1 MNKITLFGVVQG
13 VGMRPFI
20 YTLAQKLELVG
31 FVRNTQVAL
40 EIILPAHKTES
51 FLNALKKGLPP
62 LALVEKI
69 IISPYDKTLK
79 FNDFRILES
88 KNHPLNLLSQIPKDL
103 GVCEDCLREIRD
115 KNSPYFHYAFNS
127 CAKCGARYSLLSA
140 LPYDR
145 ENSALKPFKLCGFC
159 AFVYKDANNKRFHIQ
174 GISCK
179 KCGITLNYKRFKND
193 DALLEC
199 AKDIQKGK
207 IIALKG
213 NDDALLECAKDIQK
227 GKIIALKGLGGF
239 ALLCDGRNFQT
250 IERLRLL
257 KNRPLKPFALMF
269 KDLNTAK
276 QHAFLNALECESLNS
291 TSAPILLARKKP
303 NTPLAPNIAKNSPFY
318 GVILPYTPLHALLL
332 DLLDFPIV
340 FTSANFSSLPL
351 ASDEAEIDALSF
363 IFDFKLTHNR
373 AIIHRIDD
381 SIAQCIDN
389 AIRPMRLARGFAPLY
404 LTLPKRSNHSPKKIL
419 ALGAEQKGHFSL
431 LDSETSI
438 LLLSPFCGDLS
449 VLENEK
455 HFKETL
461 NFFLKTYDFKPTIL
475 ACDKHKNYTT
485 TKMAFDF
492 NTPLLQVQ
500 HHHAHFLANVLD
512 ALLQDPHL
520 NHPFIGIIWDGSG
533 AYENKIYGAEC
544 FVGDFERIEEIA
556 RFEEFLL
563 LGGEKAI
570 KEPKRLVLEIALKHQ
585 LNKLLKRVQKHFKED
600 ELEIFQQMHDREIQ
614 SVATNSIGRL
624 FDIVAFSL
632 DLVGTISF
640 EAESGQVLENLA
652 LQSDEIAFYPFKIK
666 NSVVCL
672 KEFYQ
677 AFEKDLGVLEPER
690 IAKKFF
696 NSLVEIITAL
706 IAPFKKHVVVCSG
719 GVFCN
724 QLLCEQLAKR
734 LRGLKRQYF
743 FHKHFPPNDSSIPVG
758 QALMAY
764 FNPTI
769 IKKG

>member
-1 MNKITLFGVVQG
+1 MRNDATLLNKITLFGVVQG

-20 YTLAQKLELVG
+20 YTLAQKLELAG
-31 FVRNTQVAL
+31 FVRNTQAAL

-62 LALVEKI
+62 LALVEKT
-69 IISPYDKTLK
+69 IISPYDKALK
-79 FNDFRILES
+79 FNGFRILES

-103 GVCEDCLREIRD
+103 GVCKDCLREIRD

-127 CAKCGARYSLLSA
+127 CAKCGARYSLLNA

-145 ENSALKPFKLCGFC
+145 ENSALKPFKLCELC
-159 AFVYKDANNKRFHIQ
+159 ASIYQDPTNKRFHIQ

-179 KCGITLNYKRFKND
+179 KCGIALNYKRFKND

-213 NDDALLECAKDIQK
+213 
-227 GKIIALKGLGGF
+227 LGGF
-239 ALLCDGRNFQT
+239 ALVCDARNFQT

-269 KDLNTAK
+269 KNLNTAK
-276 QHAFLNALECESLNS
+276 QHAFLNELECESLNS
-291 TSAPILLARKKP
+291 ASAPILLVRKKP
-303 NTPLAPNIAKNSPFY
+303 DTQLAPNIAKNSPFY

-332 DLLDFPIV
+332 DLLDFPII

-351 ASDEAEIDALSF
+351 ASDEDEIDSLSF

-381 SIAQCIDN
+381 SIAQRVDN
-389 AIRPMRLARGFAPLY
+389 IIRPMRLGRGFSPLY
-404 LTLPKRSNHSPKKIL
+404 LTLPKRSNGSPKKIL

-461 NFFLKTYDFKPTIL
+461 NFFLKTYDFKPTLL
-475 ACDKHKNYTT
+475 ACDKHQNYTT
-485 TKMAFDF
+485 TKMACGF

-500 HHHAHFLANVLD
+500 HHHAHFLASVLD

-556 RFEEFLL
+556 RFEEFWL
-563 LGGEKAI
+563 LGGQKAI
-570 KEPKRLVLEIALKHQ
+570 KEPKRLVLEISLKHQ

-652 LQSDEIAFYPFKIK
+652 LQSDEIAFYPFTIK
-666 NSVVCL
+666 NSVVGL

-706 IAPFKKHVVVCSG
+706 IAPFKEHVVVCSG

-743 FHKHFPPNDSSIPVG
+743 FHKHFPPNDSSIPIG

>member
-1 MNKITLFGVVQG
+1 MVQG
-13 VGMRPFI
+13 VGMRPFV

-31 FVRNTQVAL
+31 FTRNTQAAL
-40 EIILPAHKTES
+40 EIVLPAHKTES

-69 IISPYDKTLK
+69 TISLYDKALH

-145 ENSALKPFKLCGFC
+145 ENSALKPFKLCKFC
-159 AFVYKDANNKRFHIQ
+159 ASVYKDANNKRFHIQ

-179 KCGITLNYKRFKND
+179 KCGIALNYKRFKND

-199 AKDIQKGK
+199 T
-207 IIALKG
+207 
-213 NDDALLECAKDIQK
+213 KDIQK

-239 ALLCDGRNFQT
+239 AFLCDARNFQT

-269 KDLNTAK
+269 KDLNAAK

-291 TSAPILLARKKP
+291 VSAPILLARKKP
-303 NTPLAPNIAKNSPFY
+303 NVKLAPNIAKNSPFY

-332 DLLDFPIV
+332 DLLDSPIV

-351 ASDEAEIDALSF
+351 ASDEKEIDSLHF

-381 SIAQCIDN
+381 SIAQRVDN
-389 AIRPMRLARGFAPLY
+389 VIRPMRLARGFAPLY
-404 LTLPKRSNHSPKKIL
+404 LTLPKRSFNAPKKIL

-431 LDSETSI
+431 LDSETSV

-461 NFFLKTYDFKPTIL
+461 NFFLKTYDFKPTLL
-475 ACDKHKNYTT
+475 ACDKHQNYTT
-485 TKMAFDF
+485 TQMAFDF

-500 HHHAHFLANVLD
+500 HHHAHFLASVLD

-520 NHPFIGIIWDGSG
+520 NHPFIGIVWDGSG
-533 AYENKIYGAEC
+533 AYENKVYGAEC
-544 FVGDFERIEEIA
+544 FVGDFERIEEVA
-556 RFEEFLL
+556 RFEEFWL
-563 LGGEKAI
+563 LGGQKAI
-570 KEPKRLVLEIALKHQ
+570 KEPRRLVLEIALKHQ

-600 ELEIFQQMHDREIQ
+600 ELGIFKQMHDKKIQ

-652 LQSDEIAFYPFKIK
+652 LQSDEIAFYPFEIK
-666 NSVVCL
+666 NSVVGL

-677 AFEKDLGVLEPER
+677 AFEKDLGVLEPKR

-706 IAPFKKHVVVCSG
+706 IAPFKGHVVVCSG

-734 LRGLKRQYF
+734 LKKLQREYF

>member
-1 MNKITLFGVVQG
+1 MCNDATLLNKITLFGVVQG
-13 VGMRPFI
+13 VGMRPFV

-31 FVRNTQVAL
+31 FVRNAQVAL
-40 EIILPAHKTES
+40 EIVLPAHKTES
-51 FLNALKKGLPP
+51 FLNALKNGLPP

-69 IISPYDKTLK
+69 IISPYDKALH

-103 GVCEDCLREIRD
+103 GVCKDCLREIRD

-127 CAKCGARYSLLSA
+127 CAKCGARYSLLNA

-145 ENSALKPFKLCGFC
+145 ENSALKPFKLCKFC
-159 AFVYKDANNKRFHIQ
+159 TSIYQDPTNKRFHIQ

-179 KCGITLNYKRFKND
+179 KCGIALNYKRFK
-193 DALLEC
+193 
-199 AKDIQKGK
+199 
-207 IIALKG
+207 

-239 ALLCDGRNFQT
+239 ALLCDARNFQT

-269 KDLNTAK
+269 KDLNSAK

-303 NTPLAPNIAKNSPFY
+303 DTPLAPNIAKNSPFY

-351 ASDEAEIDALSF
+351 ASNEKEIDSLHF

-404 LTLPKRSNHSPKKIL
+404 LTLPKRSNGSPKKIL
-419 ALGAEQKGHFSL
+419 ALGAEQKGYFSL
-431 LDSETSI
+431 LDSETST

-461 NFFLKTYDFKPTIL
+461 NFFLKTYDFKPTLL

-485 TKMAFDF
+485 TQMAFEL

-500 HHHAHFLANVLD
+500 HHHAHFLASILD

-520 NHPFIGIIWDGSG
+520 NHPFIGIVWDGSG
-533 AYENKIYGAEC
+533 AYGNKIYGAEC
-544 FVGDFERIEEIA
+544 FVGDLERIEEMA

-563 LGGEKAI
+563 LGGQKAI

-585 LNKLLKRVQKHFKED
+585 LNKLLEHIQKHFKED
-600 ELEIFQQMHDREIQ
+600 ELEIFQQMHDKKIQ
-614 SVATNSIGRL
+614 SIATNSIGRL

-652 LQSDEIAFYPFKIK
+652 LQSDEIAFYPFEIK
-666 NSVVCL
+666 NSVVGL
-672 KEFYQ
+672 KAFYQ
-677 AFEKDLGVLEPER
+677 AFEKDLGVLEPKR

-706 IAPFKKHVVVCSG
+706 IAPFKEHVVVCSG

-734 LRGLKRQYF
+734 FKKLQREYF

>member
-1 MNKITLFGVVQG
+1 
-13 VGMRPFI
+13 MRPFI

-31 FVRNTQVAL
+31 FVRNTQAAL

-79 FNDFRILES
+79 SNDFRILES
-88 KNHPLNLLSQIPKDL
+88 KNHSLNLISQIPKDL

-127 CAKCGARYSLLSA
+127 CAKCGARYSLLNA

-179 KCGITLNYKRFKND
+179 KCGITLNYKHFK
-193 DALLEC
+193 
-199 AKDIQKGK
+199 
-207 IIALKG
+207 

-239 ALLCDGRNFQT
+239 ALLCDARNFQT

-303 NTPLAPNIAKNSPFY
+303 NIPLAPNIAKNSPFY

-389 AIRPMRLARGFAPLY
+389 AMRPMRLARGFAPLY
-404 LTLPKRSNHSPKKIL
+404 LTLPKQSNHSQEKIL

-461 NFFLKTYDFKPTIL
+461 NFFLKTYDFKPTLL
-475 ACDKHKNYTT
+475 ACDKHQNYTT

-500 HHHAHFLANVLD
+500 HHHAHFLASVLD

-520 NHPFIGIIWDGSG
+520 NDPFIGIIWDGSG

-570 KEPKRLVLEIALKHQ
+570 KEPKRLVLEITLKHQ

-632 DLVGTISF
+632 DLTGTISF

-652 LQSDEIAFYPFKIK
+652 LQSDETAFYPFKIK

-706 IAPFKKHVVVCSG
+706 IMPFKEHVVVCSG

>member
-31 FVRNTQVAL
+31 FVRNTQAAL

-69 IISPYDKTLK
+69 IINPYDKTLK
-79 FNDFRILES
+79 SNDFRILES

-115 KNSPYFHYAFNS
+115 KDSPYFHYAFNS
-127 CAKCGARYSLLSA
+127 CAKCGARYSLLNA

-159 AFVYKDANNKRFHIQ
+159 AFVYKDTNNKRFHIQ

-193 DALLEC
+193 DAF
-199 AKDIQKGK
+199 
-207 IIALKG
+207 
-213 NDDALLECAKDIQK
+213 LECAKDIQK

-351 ASDEAEIDALSF
+351 ASDEAEIDSLSF
-363 IFDFKLTHNR
+363 IFDFKFTHNR

-389 AIRPMRLARGFAPLY
+389 AMRPMRLARGFAPLY
-404 LTLPKRSNHSPKKIL
+404 LTLPKRSNDSQKKIL

-461 NFFLKTYDFKPTIL
+461 NFFLKTYDFKPTLL

-485 TKMAFDF
+485 TKMACGF

-500 HHHAHFLANVLD
+500 HHHAHFLASVLD

-520 NHPFIGIIWDGSG
+520 NDPFIGIIWDGNG
-533 AYENKIYGAEC
+533 AYGNKIYGAEC

-632 DLVGTISF
+632 DLTGTISF

-706 IAPFKKHVVVCSG
+706 IMPFKEHVVVCSG

-743 FHKHFPPNDSSIPVG
+743 FHKYFPPNDSSIPVG

>member
-31 FVRNTQVAL
+31 FVRNTQAAL
-40 EIILPAHKTES
+40 EIILPAHQTES

-79 FNDFRILES
+79 SNSFRILES
-88 KNHPLNLLSQIPKDL
+88 KNHLLNLLSQIPKDL

-127 CAKCGARYSLLSA
+127 CAKCGARYSLLNA

-145 ENSALKPFKLCGFC
+145 ENSALKPFKLCRFC

-213 NDDALLECAKDIQK
+213 
-227 GKIIALKGLGGF
+227 LGGF
-239 ALLCDGRNFQT
+239 ALLCDARNFQT

-381 SIAQCIDN
+381 SIVQCIDN
-389 AIRPMRLARGFAPLY
+389 AMRPMRLARGFAPLY
-404 LTLPKRSNHSPKKIL
+404 LTLPKRSNDSQKKIL

-461 NFFLKTYDFKPTIL
+461 NFFLKTYDFKPTLL

-485 TKMAFDF
+485 TKMACDF

-500 HHHAHFLANVLD
+500 HHHAHFLASVLD
-512 ALLQDPHL
+512 ALLQNPHL
-520 NHPFIGIIWDGSG
+520 NDPFIGIIWDGSG

-632 DLVGTISF
+632 DLTGTISF

-706 IAPFKKHVVVCSG
+706 IAPFKEHVVVCSG

>member
-1 MNKITLFGVVQG
+1 MCNDATLLNKITLFGVVQG

-31 FVRNTQVAL
+31 FVRNAQAAL

-69 IISPYDKTLK
+69 IISPYDKALH

-88 KNHPLNLLSQIPKDL
+88 KNRPLNLLSQIPKDL
-103 GVCEDCLREIRD
+103 GVCKDCLREIRD

-127 CAKCGARYSLLSA
+127 CAKCGARYSLLNA

-159 AFVYKDANNKRFHIQ
+159 ASIYQDPTNKRFHIQ

-213 NDDALLECAKDIQK
+213 
-227 GKIIALKGLGGF
+227 LGGF
-239 ALLCDGRNFQT
+239 ALVCDARNVQT

-276 QHAFLNALECESLNS
+276 QHAFLNALECESLSS

-303 NTPLAPNIAKNSPFY
+303 DTPLAPNIAKNSPFY

-351 ASDEAEIDALSF
+351 ASNEAEIDSLSF

-381 SIAQCIDN
+381 SIVQRVDHT
-389 AIRPMRLARGFAPLY
+389 IRPMRLARGFAPLY
-404 LTLPKRSNHSPKKIL
+404 LTLPKRSNCSPQKIL

-461 NFFLKTYDFKPTIL
+461 NFFLKTYDFKPTLL

-485 TKMAFDF
+485 TQMAFDF

-500 HHHAHFLANVLD
+500 HHHAHFLASILD

-520 NHPFIGIIWDGSG
+520 NNPFIGIIWDGSG

-544 FVGDFERIEEIA
+544 FVGDFERIEEMA

-563 LGGEKAI
+563 LGGQKAI

-585 LNKLLKRVQKHFKED
+585 LNKLLKRVQKHFEEE

-614 SVATNSIGRL
+614 SIATNSIGRL

-632 DLVGTISF
+632 GLTGTISF

-677 AFEKDLGVLEPER
+677 AFEKDLGVLEPKR

-696 NSLVEIITAL
+696 NSLVEIISTL
-706 IAPFKKHVVVCSG
+706 IAPFKEHAVVCSG

-743 FHKHFPPNDSSIPVG
+743 FHKHFPPNDSSIPIG

>member
-1 MNKITLFGVVQG
+1 MCNDATLLNKITLFGVVQG

-31 FVRNTQVAL
+31 FVRNTQAAL
-40 EIILPAHKTES
+40 EIILPTHQTES

-79 FNDFRILES
+79 SNDFRILES

-127 CAKCGARYSLLSA
+127 CAKCGARYSLLNA

-179 KCGITLNYKRFKND
+179 KCGITLNYKHFK
-193 DALLEC
+193 
-199 AKDIQKGK
+199 
-207 IIALKG
+207 

-239 ALLCDGRNFQT
+239 ALLCDARNFQT

-269 KDLNTAK
+269 KDLSTAK
-276 QHAFLNALECESLNS
+276 QHAFLSALECESLNS

-303 NTPLAPNIAKNSPFY
+303 DTPLAPNIAKNSPFY

-351 ASDEAEIDALSF
+351 ASDEAEIDSLSF

-404 LTLPKRSNHSPKKIL
+404 LTLPKRSNDSQKKIL

-431 LDSETSI
+431 LDSKTSI

-485 TKMAFDF
+485 TKMACDF

-500 HHHAHFLANVLD
+500 HHHAHFLASVLD

-544 FVGDFERIEEIA
+544 FVGDFEHIEEVA

-632 DLVGTISF
+632 DLTGTISF

-666 NSVVCL
+666 NSVVSL

-743 FHKHFPPNDSSIPVG
+743 FHKHFPPNDSNIPIG
-758 QALMAY
+758 QALMTY
-764 FNPTI
+764 FNPII

>member
-1 MNKITLFGVVQG
+1 MCNDATLLNKITLFGVVQG
-13 VGMRPFI
+13 VGMRPFV

-31 FVRNTQVAL
+31 FVRNTQAAL
-40 EIILPAHKTES
+40 EIILSAHKTES
-51 FLNALKKGLPP
+51 FLNALKKELPP

-69 IISPYDKTLK
+69 IISPYDKALH

-103 GVCEDCLREIRD
+103 GVCEDCLCEIRD

-127 CAKCGARYSLLSA
+127 CAKCGARYSLLNA

-145 ENSALKPFKLCGFC
+145 ENSALKPFKLCEFC
-159 AFVYKDANNKRFHIQ
+159 ASIYQDPTNKRFHIQ

-179 KCGITLNYKRFKND
+179 KCGIALNYKRFK
-193 DALLEC
+193 
-199 AKDIQKGK
+199 
-207 IIALKG
+207 

-239 ALLCDGRNFQT
+239 ALLCDARNFQT

-257 KNRPLKPFALMF
+257 KNRLLKPFALMF

-291 TSAPILLARKKP
+291 ASAPILLARKKP
-303 NTPLAPNIAKNSPFY
+303 DTQLAPNIAKNSPFY

-351 ASDEAEIDALSF
+351 ASDEKEIDSLHF

-381 SIAQCIDN
+381 SIAQRVDN
-389 AIRPMRLARGFAPLY
+389 VIRPMRLARGFAPLY
-404 LTLPKRSNHSPKKIL
+404 LALPKRSNGSPKKIL
-419 ALGAEQKGHFSL
+419 ALGAQQKGHFSL

-461 NFFLKTYDFKPTIL
+461 NFFLKTYDFKPTLL

-485 TKMAFDF
+485 TQMAFEF

-500 HHHAHFLANVLD
+500 HHHAHFLASVLD

-520 NHPFIGIIWDGSG
+520 NHPFIGIVWDGSG

-544 FVGDFERIEEIA
+544 FVGDLERIEETA

-563 LGGEKAI
+563 LGGQKAI

-600 ELEIFQQMHDREIQ
+600 ELEIFKQMHDKKIQ
-614 SVATNSIGRL
+614 SIATNSIGRL

-632 DLVGTISF
+632 GVVGTISF

-652 LQSDEIAFYPFKIK
+652 LQSDEIAFYPFEIK

-706 IAPFKKHVVVCSG
+706 IAPFKEHVVVCSG

-724 QLLCEQLAKR
+724 QLLCEQLAQR

>member
-31 FVRNTQVAL
+31 FVRNTQAAL

-127 CAKCGARYSLLSA
+127 CAKCGARYSLLNA

-159 AFVYKDANNKRFHIQ
+159 AFVYKDTNNKRFHIQ

-213 NDDALLECAKDIQK
+213 
-227 GKIIALKGLGGF
+227 LGGF
-239 ALLCDGRNFQT
+239 ALLCDARNFQT

-351 ASDEAEIDALSF
+351 ASDEAEIDSLSF

-389 AIRPMRLARGFAPLY
+389 AMRPMRLARGFAPLY
-404 LTLPKRSNHSPKKIL
+404 LTLPKRSNDSQKKIL
-419 ALGAEQKGHFSL
+419 AFGAEQKGHFSL

-485 TKMAFDF
+485 TKMACDF

-500 HHHAHFLANVLD
+500 HHHAHFLASVLD

-520 NHPFIGIIWDGSG
+520 NNPFIGIIWDGSG
-533 AYENKIYGAEC
+533 AYGNKIYGAEC
-544 FVGDFERIEEIA
+544 FVGDFERIEEVA

-585 LNKLLKRVQKHFKED
+585 LNKLLERVQKHFKED

-632 DLVGTISF
+632 DLTGTISF

-652 LQSDEIAFYPFKIK
+652 LQSDEIAFYPFTIK

-696 NSLVEIITAL
+696 NSLTEIITAL
-706 IAPFKKHVVVCSG
+706 IAPFKEHVVVCSG

>member
-1 MNKITLFGVVQG
+1 MVQG

-31 FVRNTQVAL
+31 FVRNTQAAL

-69 IISPYDKTLK
+69 IINPYDKTLK
-79 FNDFRILES
+79 SNDFRILES

-127 CAKCGARYSLLSA
+127 CAKCGARYSLLNA

-199 AKDIQKGK
+199 T
-207 IIALKG
+207 
-213 NDDALLECAKDIQK
+213 KDIQK

-239 ALLCDGRNFQT
+239 ALLCDARNFQT

-389 AIRPMRLARGFAPLY
+389 AMRPMRLARGFAPLY
-404 LTLPKRSNHSPKKIL
+404 LTLPKRSNDSQKKIL

-431 LDSETSI
+431 LDSETSV

-475 ACDKHKNYTT
+475 ACDKHQNYTT
-485 TKMAFDF
+485 TQMACDF
-492 NTPLLQVQ
+492 NTPLMQVQ
-500 HHHAHFLANVLD
+500 HHHAHFLASVLD

-520 NHPFIGIIWDGSG
+520 NDPFIGIIWDGSG

-556 RFEEFLL
+556 RFEEFWL

-585 LNKLLKRVQKHFKED
+585 LNKLLERVQKHFKED

-632 DLVGTISF
+632 DLTGTISF

-706 IAPFKKHVVVCSG
+706 IAPFKEHVVVCSG

-743 FHKHFPPNDSSIPVG
+743 FHKHFPPNDSSIPIG

>member
-1 MNKITLFGVVQG
+1 MNQITLFGVVQG

-31 FVRNTQVAL
+31 FVRNTQAAL
-40 EIILPAHKTES
+40 EVILPAHQTES

-69 IISPYDKTLK
+69 VISPYDKVLH

-127 CAKCGARYSLLSA
+127 CAKCGARYSLLNA
-140 LPYDR
+140 MPYDR

-159 AFVYKDANNKRFHIQ
+159 ASTYQDPTNKRFHIQ

-179 KCGITLNYKRFKND
+179 KCGIVLNYKRFK
-193 DALLEC
+193 
-199 AKDIQKGK
+199 
-207 IIALKG
+207 

-239 ALLCDGRNFQT
+239 ALLCDARNFQT

-269 KDLNTAK
+269 KDLNAAK
-276 QHAFLNALECESLNS
+276 QHAFLNELECESLNS
-291 TSAPILLARKKP
+291 VSAPILLARKKP
-303 NTPLAPNIAKNSPFY
+303 DTQLAPNIAKNSPFY

-351 ASDEAEIDALSF
+351 ASDEKEIDSLHF

-373 AIIHRIDD
+373 TIIHRIDD
-381 SIAQCIDN
+381 SIVQRVDN
-389 AIRPMRLARGFAPLY
+389 VIRPMRLARGFAPLY
-404 LTLPKRSNHSPKKIL
+404 LTLPKRSNGSPKKIL

-461 NFFLKTYDFKPTIL
+461 NFFLKTYDFKPTLL
-475 ACDKHKNYTT
+475 ACDKHQNYTT
-485 TKMAFDF
+485 TQMAFEF

-500 HHHAHFLANVLD
+500 HHHAHFLASVLD

-533 AYENKIYGAEC
+533 AYDNKIYGAEC
-544 FVGDFERIEEIA
+544 FVGDLERIEEVA
-556 RFEEFLL
+556 RFEEFWL
-563 LGGEKAI
+563 LGGQKAI

-600 ELEIFQQMHDREIQ
+600 ELGIFQQMHDKKIQ
-614 SVATNSIGRL
+614 SIATNSIGRL

-632 DLVGTISF
+632 GVVGTISF

-652 LQSDEIAFYPFKIK
+652 LQSDEIAFYPFEIK

-696 NSLVEIITAL
+696 NSLIEIITAL
-706 IAPFKKHVVVCSG
+706 IVPFKEHVVVCSG

>member
-1 MNKITLFGVVQG
+1 MRNDATLLNKITLSGVVQG

-31 FVRNTQVAL
+31 FVRNTQAAL

-69 IISPYDKTLK
+69 IISPYDKALH

-88 KNHPLNLLSQIPKDL
+88 KNRPLNLLSQIPKDL
-103 GVCEDCLREIRD
+103 GVCKDCLREIRD

-127 CAKCGARYSLLSA
+127 CAKCGARYSLLNA

-145 ENSALKPFKLCGFC
+145 ENSALKPFKLCEFC
-159 AFVYKDANNKRFHIQ
+159 ASIYQDPTNKRFHIQ

-179 KCGITLNYKRFKND
+179 KCGITLNYKRFK
-193 DALLEC
+193 
-199 AKDIQKGK
+199 
-207 IIALKG
+207 

-276 QHAFLNALECESLNS
+276 QHAFLNALESESLIS
-291 TSAPILLARKKP
+291 ASAPILLARKKP

-332 DLLDFPIV
+332 DLLDFPII
-340 FTSANFSSLPL
+340 FTSANFNSLPL
-351 ASDEAEIDALSF
+351 ASDEAEIDAFSF

-404 LTLPKRSNHSPKKIL
+404 LTLPKRSNHPPKKIL

-475 ACDKHKNYTT
+475 ACDKHQNYTT

-500 HHHAHFLANVLD
+500 HHHAHFLASILD

-533 AYENKIYGAEC
+533 AYDNKIYGAEC
-544 FVGDFERIEEIA
+544 FIGDFERIEEIA
-556 RFEEFLL
+556 RFEEFWL
-563 LGGEKAI
+563 LGGQKAI

-585 LNKLLKRVQKHFKED
+585 LNKLLGRIQKHFKED
-600 ELEIFQQMHDREIQ
+600 ELEIFKQMHDKKIQ

-632 DLVGTISF
+632 DLTGTISF

-652 LQSDEIAFYPFKIK
+652 LQSNENAFYPFEIK
-666 NSVVCL
+666 NSVVGL
-672 KEFYQ
+672 KDFYQ

-706 IAPFKKHVVVCSG
+706 IAPFKEHVVVCSG

-769 IKKG
+769 IKKDKNG

>member
-13 VGMRPFI
+13 VGMRPFV
-20 YTLAQKLELVG
+20 YTLAQKLGLVG
-31 FVRNTQVAL
+31 FTRNTQAAL

-69 IISPYDKTLK
+69 IISPYDKALK

-103 GVCEDCLREIRD
+103 GVCKDCLREIRD
-115 KNSPYFHYAFNS
+115 KNSPYFYYAFNS
-127 CAKCGARYSLLSA
+127 CAKCGARYSLLNA

-145 ENSALKPFKLCGFC
+145 ENSALKPFKLCDFC
-159 AFVYKDANNKRFHIQ
+159 ASVYQDPRNKRFHIQ

-179 KCGITLNYKRFKND
+179 KCGIALNYKRFKND

-213 NDDALLECAKDIQK
+213 
-227 GKIIALKGLGGF
+227 LGGF
-239 ALLCDGRNFQT
+239 ALVCDARNFQT

-291 TSAPILLARKKP
+291 ASAPILLARKKP
-303 NTPLAPNIAKNSPFY
+303 DTKLAPNIAKNSPFY

-351 ASDEAEIDALSF
+351 ASDEAEIDSLSF

-381 SIAQCIDN
+381 SVVQRVDHT
-389 AIRPMRLARGFAPLY
+389 IRPMRLARGFAPLY
-404 LTLPKRSNHSPKKIL
+404 LTLPKRSNGSPKKIL

-431 LDSETSI
+431 LDSETSV

-461 NFFLKTYDFKPTIL
+461 NFFLKTYDFKPTLL

-485 TKMAFDF
+485 TQMAFEF

-500 HHHAHFLANVLD
+500 HHHAHFLASVLD

-520 NHPFIGIIWDGSG
+520 NHPFIGIVWDGSG
-533 AYENKIYGAEC
+533 AYDNKVYGAEC
-544 FVGDFERIEEIA
+544 FVGDFERIEEVA
-556 RFEEFLL
+556 RFEEFWL
-563 LGGEKAI
+563 LGGQKAI

-600 ELEIFQQMHDREIQ
+600 ELEIFQQMHDKKIQ

-652 LQSDEIAFYPFKIK
+652 LQSDESAFYPFTIK
-666 NSVVCL
+666 NSVVGL
-672 KEFYQ
+672 KAFYQ
-677 AFEKDLGVLEPER
+677 AFEKDLGVLEPKR

-706 IAPFKKHVVVCSG
+706 IAPFKEHVVVCSG

-734 LRGLKRQYF
+734 LRGLKRKYF

>member
-1 MNKITLFGVVQG
+1 MCNDATLLNKITLFGVVQG
-13 VGMRPFI
+13 VGMRPFVYI
-20 YTLAQKLELVG
+20 LAQKLGLVG
-31 FVRNTQVAL
+31 FARNAQAAL
-40 EIILPAHKTES
+40 EIVLPAYKTES

-69 IISPYDKTLK
+69 IISPYDKALH

-127 CAKCGARYSLLSA
+127 CAKCGARYSLLNA
-140 LPYDR
+140 MPYDR

-159 AFVYKDANNKRFHIQ
+159 AFVYKDATNKRFHIQ

-179 KCGITLNYKRFKND
+179 KCGIALNYKRFKND

-213 NDDALLECAKDIQK
+213 
-227 GKIIALKGLGGF
+227 LGGF
-239 ALLCDGRNFQT
+239 ALVCDARNFQT

-269 KDLNTAK
+269 KDLKSAK
-276 QHAFLNALECESLNS
+276 QHAFLNELECESLNS
-291 TSAPILLARKKP
+291 VSAPILLARKKP
-303 NTPLAPNIAKNSPFY
+303 NTQLAPNIAKNSPFY

-332 DLLDFPIV
+332 DLLDSPII

-351 ASDEAEIDALSF
+351 ASDEKEIDSLHF

-381 SIAQCIDN
+381 SIAQRVDN

-404 LTLPKRSNHSPKKIL
+404 LTLPKRSFNAPKKIL

-431 LDSETSI
+431 IDSETSVV
-438 LLLSPFCGDLS
+438 LLSPFCGDLS

-461 NFFLKTYDFKPTIL
+461 NFFLKTYDFKPTLL
-475 ACDKHKNYTT
+475 ACDKHQNYTT
-485 TKMAFDF
+485 TQMAFEF

-500 HHHAHFLANVLD
+500 HHHAHFLASVLD

-520 NHPFIGIIWDGSG
+520 NHPFIGIVWDGSG
-533 AYENKIYGAEC
+533 AYENKVYGAEC
-544 FVGDFERIEEIA
+544 FVGDLEYIEEVA
-556 RFEEFLL
+556 RFEEFWL
-563 LGGEKAI
+563 LGGQKAI

-600 ELEIFQQMHDREIQ
+600 ELEIFQQMHDKKIQ

-652 LQSDEIAFYPFKIK
+652 LQSDEIAFYPFEIK
-666 NSVVCL
+666 NSVVGL

-677 AFEKDLGVLEPER
+677 AFEKDLGVLEPKR

-706 IAPFKKHVVVCSG
+706 IAPFKEHVVVCSG

-724 QLLCEQLAKR
+724 QLLCEQLAQR

>member
-13 VGMRPFI
+13 VGMRPFVYI
-20 YTLAQKLELVG
+20 LAQKLGLVG
-31 FVRNTQVAL
+31 FTRNAQVAL
-40 EIILPAHKTES
+40 EIVLPAHKTES

-69 IISPYDKTLK
+69 IISPYDKALH

-127 CAKCGARYSLLSA
+127 CAKCGARYSLLNA

-159 AFVYKDANNKRFHIQ
+159 TSVYKDATNKRFHIQ

-179 KCGITLNYKRFKND
+179 KCGIALNYKRFK
-193 DALLEC
+193 
-199 AKDIQKGK
+199 
-207 IIALKG
+207 

-239 ALLCDGRNFQT
+239 ALLCDARNFKT

-269 KDLNTAK
+269 KDLNAAK
-276 QHAFLNALECESLNS
+276 QHAFLNTLECESLNS
-291 TSAPILLARKKP
+291 VSAPILLARKKP
-303 NTPLAPNIAKNSPFY
+303 NVKLAPNIAKNSPFY

-332 DLLDFPIV
+332 DLLDSPIV

-351 ASDEAEIDALSF
+351 ASDEKEIDSLHF

-381 SIAQCIDN
+381 SIAQCVDN

-404 LTLPKRSNHSPKKIL
+404 LTLPKRSNHPPKKIL

-431 LDSETSI
+431 LDSETSV

-461 NFFLKTYDFKPTIL
+461 NFFLKTYDFKPTLL
-475 ACDKHKNYTT
+475 ACDKHQNYTT
-485 TKMAFDF
+485 TKMAFEF

-500 HHHAHFLANVLD
+500 HHHAHFLASVLD

-520 NHPFIGIIWDGSG
+520 NHPFIGIVWDGSG
-533 AYENKIYGAEC
+533 AYENKVYGAEC
-544 FVGDFERIEEIA
+544 FVGDFERIEEVA
-556 RFEEFLL
+556 RFEEFWL
-563 LGGEKAI
+563 LGGQKAI

-600 ELEIFQQMHDREIQ
+600 ELGIFKQMHDKKIQ

-652 LQSDEIAFYPFKIK
+652 LQSDEIAFYPFEIK
-666 NSVVCL
+666 NSVVRL

-706 IAPFKKHVVVCSG
+706 IAPFKGHVVVCSG

-734 LRGLKRQYF
+734 LKKLQREYF

>member
-1 MNKITLFGVVQG
+1 MVQG
-13 VGMRPFI
+13 VGMRPFV

-31 FVRNTQVAL
+31 FVRNTQAAL

-51 FLNALKKGLPP
+51 FLNALKKELPP

-69 IISPYDKTLK
+69 IISPYDKALH

-103 GVCEDCLREIRD
+103 GVCKDCLREIRD

-127 CAKCGARYSLLSA
+127 CTKCGARYSLLNA

-145 ENSALKPFKLCGFC
+145 ENSALKPFKLCEFC
-159 AFVYKDANNKRFHIQ
+159 ASTYQDPTNKRFHIQ

-179 KCGITLNYKRFKND
+179 KCGIALNYKRFK
-193 DALLEC
+193 
-199 AKDIQKGK
+199 
-207 IIALKG
+207 

-239 ALLCDGRNFQT
+239 ALLCDGRNFQA

-269 KDLNTAK
+269 KDLNSAK
-276 QHAFLNALECESLNS
+276 QHAFLSALECESLNS
-291 TSAPILLARKKP
+291 TSAPILLVRKKP
-303 NTPLAPNIAKNSPFY
+303 NTQLAPNIAKNSPFY

-332 DLLDFPIV
+332 DLLDFPII

-404 LTLPKRSNHSPKKIL
+404 LTLPKRSNGSPKKIL
-419 ALGAEQKGHFSL
+419 ALGAEQKGYFSL
-431 LDSETSI
+431 LDSETST

-461 NFFLKTYDFKPTIL
+461 NFFLKTYDFKPTLL
-475 ACDKHKNYTT
+475 ACDKHQNYTT

-500 HHHAHFLANVLD
+500 HHHAHFLASVLD
-512 ALLQDPHL
+512 ALLQNPHL

-533 AYENKIYGAEC
+533 AYDNKVYGAEC
-544 FVGDFERIEEIA
+544 FVGDLERIEEIA
-556 RFEEFLL
+556 RFEEFWL
-563 LGGEKAI
+563 LGGQKAI

-585 LNKLLKRVQKHFKED
+585 LNKLLGRVQKHFKED
-600 ELEIFQQMHDREIQ
+600 ELEIFQQMHDKKIQ

-632 DLVGTISF
+632 DLTGTISF

-652 LQSDEIAFYPFKIK
+652 LQSDEIAFYPFEIK
-666 NSVVCL
+666 NSVVGL
-672 KEFYQ
+672 KAFYQ
-677 AFEKDLGVLEPER
+677 AFEKDLGVLEPKR

-706 IAPFKKHVVVCSG
+706 IAPFKEHVVVCSG

-724 QLLCEQLAKR
+724 QLLCEQLAQR
-734 LRGLKRQYF
+734 LKKLQREYF

>member
-1 MNKITLFGVVQG
+1 MCNDATLLNKITLFGVVQG
-13 VGMRPFI
+13 VGMRPFV

-31 FVRNTQVAL
+31 FVRNAQAAL

-69 IISPYDKTLK
+69 IISPYDKALH

-103 GVCEDCLREIRD
+103 GVCKDCLREIRD

-127 CAKCGARYSLLSA
+127 CAKCGARYSLLNA

-145 ENSALKPFKLCGFC
+145 GNSALKPFKLCEFC
-159 AFVYKDANNKRFHIQ
+159 TSTYQDPTNKRFHIQ

-179 KCGITLNYKRFKND
+179 KCGIALNYKRFKND

-199 AKDIQKGK
+199 AKDLQR
-207 IIALKG
+207 
-213 NDDALLECAKDIQK
+213 

-239 ALLCDGRNFQT
+239 ALLCDARNFQT

-303 NTPLAPNIAKNSPFY
+303 NTQLAPNIAKNSPFY

-332 DLLDFPIV
+332 DLLDFPII

-404 LTLPKRSNHSPKKIL
+404 LTLPKRSNHPPKKIL
-419 ALGAEQKGHFSL
+419 ALGAEQKGYFSL
-431 LDSETSI
+431 LDSETST

-461 NFFLKTYDFKPTIL
+461 NFFLKTYDFKPTLL

-485 TKMAFDF
+485 TKMAFEL

-500 HHHAHFLANVLD
+500 HHHAHFLASVLD

-520 NHPFIGIIWDGSG
+520 NHPFIGIVWDGSG

-544 FVGDFERIEEIA
+544 FVGDLERIEEMA
-556 RFEEFLL
+556 RFEEFWL
-563 LGGEKAI
+563 LGGQKAI

-600 ELEIFQQMHDREIQ
+600 ELEIFQQMHDKKIQ
-614 SVATNSIGRL
+614 SIATNSIGRL

-632 DLVGTISF
+632 GLTGTISF

-706 IAPFKKHVVVCSG
+706 IAPFKEHVVVCSG

-734 LRGLKRQYF
+734 LRELKRQYF
-743 FHKHFPPNDSSIPVG
+743 FHKHFPPNDSSIPIG

>member
-1 MNKITLFGVVQG
+1 MCNDAALLNKITLFGVVQG
-13 VGMRPFI
+13 VGMRPFV
-20 YTLAQKLELVG
+20 YTLAQKLGLVG
-31 FVRNTQVAL
+31 FTRNTQAAL
-40 EIILPAHKTES
+40 EIVLPAHKTES

-69 IISPYDKTLK
+69 IISPYDKALH

-127 CAKCGARYSLLSA
+127 CAKCGARYSLLNA

-159 AFVYKDANNKRFHIQ
+159 TSVYKDAHNKRFHIQ

-179 KCGITLNYKRFKND
+179 KCGIALTYKRFN
-193 DALLEC
+193 
-199 AKDIQKGK
+199 
-207 IIALKG
+207 

-239 ALLCDGRNFQT
+239 ALLCDARNFQT

-269 KDLNTAK
+269 KDLNSAK

-303 NTPLAPNIAKNSPFY
+303 DTQLAPNIAKNSPFY

-332 DLLDFPIV
+332 DLLDSPIV

-351 ASDEAEIDALSF
+351 ASDEKEIDSLHF

-381 SIAQCIDN
+381 SIAQRVDN

-404 LTLPKRSNHSPKKIL
+404 LTLPKRSNHPPKKIL

-431 LDSETSI
+431 LDSETSVV
-438 LLLSPFCGDLS
+438 LLSPFCGDLS

-461 NFFLKTYDFKPTIL
+461 NFFLKTYDFKPTLL
-475 ACDKHKNYTT
+475 ACDKHQNYTT

-500 HHHAHFLANVLD
+500 HHHAHFLASVLD
-512 ALLQDPHL
+512 ASLQDPHL
-520 NHPFIGIIWDGSG
+520 NHPFIGIVWDGSG
-533 AYENKIYGAEC
+533 AYENKVYGAEC
-544 FVGDFERIEEIA
+544 FVGDFERIEEVA
-556 RFEEFLL
+556 RFEEFWL
-563 LGGEKAI
+563 LGGQKAI

-600 ELEIFQQMHDREIQ
+600 ELGIFKQMHDKKIQ

-652 LQSDEIAFYPFKIK
+652 LQSDEIAFYPFEIK
-666 NSVVCL
+666 NSVVGL

-677 AFEKDLGVLEPER
+677 AFEKDLGVLEPKR

-706 IAPFKKHVVVCSG
+706 ITPFKGHVVVCSG

-734 LRGLKRQYF
+734 FKKLQREYF

>member
-20 YTLAQKLELVG
+20 YTLAQKLGLVG
-31 FVRNTQVAL
+31 FVRNAQAAL
-40 EIILPAHKTES
+40 EIVLPAHKTES
-51 FLNALKKGLPP
+51 FLNALKKELPP
-62 LALVEKI
+62 LALIKKI
-69 IISPYDKTLK
+69 IISPYDKALH
-79 FNDFRILES
+79 FNDFRILGS

-103 GVCEDCLREIRD
+103 GVCKDCLREIRD

-127 CAKCGARYSLLSA
+127 CAKCGARYSLLNA
-140 LPYDR
+140 MPYDR
-145 ENSALKPFKLCGFC
+145 ENSALKPFKLCKFC
-159 AFVYKDANNKRFHIQ
+159 ASVYKDAHNKRFHIQ

-179 KCGITLNYKRFKND
+179 KCGIALNYKQLKND

-199 AKDIQKGK
+199 S
-207 IIALKG
+207 
-213 NDDALLECAKDIQK
+213 KDIQK

-239 ALLCDGRNFQT
+239 ALLCDARNFQT

-269 KDLNTAK
+269 KDLNSAK
-276 QHAFLNALECESLNS
+276 QHAFLNALECESLIS

-303 NTPLAPNIAKNSPFY
+303 NTQLAPNIAKNSPFY

-332 DLLDFPIV
+332 DLLDFPII
-340 FTSANFSSLPL
+340 FTSANFNSLPL
-351 ASDEAEIDALSF
+351 ASDEKEIDSLHF

-381 SIAQCIDN
+381 SIAQRVDN
-389 AIRPMRLARGFAPLY
+389 VIRPMRLARGFAPLY
-404 LTLPKRSNHSPKKIL
+404 LTLPKRSNHPPKKIL

-431 LDSETSI
+431 LDSGTSV

-461 NFFLKTYDFKPTIL
+461 NFFLKIYDFKPTLL
-475 ACDKHKNYTT
+475 ACDKHQNYTT
-485 TKMAFDF
+485 TQMAFEF

-500 HHHAHFLANVLD
+500 HHHAHFLASVLD

-520 NHPFIGIIWDGSG
+520 NHPFIGIVWDGSG
-533 AYENKIYGAEC
+533 AYDNKIYGAEC
-544 FVGDFERIEEIA
+544 FVGDFERIEEVA
-556 RFEEFLL
+556 RFEEFWL
-563 LGGEKAI
+563 LGGQKAI

-585 LNKLLKRVQKHFKED
+585 LNKLLGRIQKHFKED
-600 ELEIFQQMHDREIQ
+600 ELEIFKQMHDKKIQ

-652 LQSDEIAFYPFKIK
+652 LQSDEIAFYPFTIK
-666 NSVVCL
+666 NSVVGL

-677 AFEKDLGVLEPER
+677 AFEKDLGVLEPKR

-706 IAPFKKHVVVCSG
+706 IAPFKEHVVVCSG

-734 LRGLKRQYF
+734 LKKLQREYF
-743 FHKHFPPNDSSIPVG
+743 LHKHFPPNDSSIPVG

>member
-1 MNKITLFGVVQG
+1 MCNDATLLNKITLFGVVQG

-31 FVRNTQVAL
+31 FVRNTQAAL
-40 EIILPAHKTES
+40 EIILPAHQTES

-69 IISPYDKTLK
+69 VISPYDKTLK

-127 CAKCGARYSLLSA
+127 CAKCGARYSLLNA

-159 AFVYKDANNKRFHIQ
+159 AFVYKDTNNKRFHIQ

-213 NDDALLECAKDIQK
+213 
-227 GKIIALKGLGGF
+227 LGGF
-239 ALLCDGRNFQT
+239 ALLCDARNFQT

-303 NTPLAPNIAKNSPFY
+303 DTPLAPNIAKNSPFY

-389 AIRPMRLARGFAPLY
+389 AMRPMRLARGFAPLY
-404 LTLPKRSNHSPKKIL
+404 LTLPKRSNDSQKKIL

-455 HFKETL
+455 YFKETL
-461 NFFLKTYDFKPTIL
+461 NFFLKTYDFKPTLL

-485 TKMAFDF
+485 TKMACDF

-500 HHHAHFLANVLD
+500 HHHAHFLASVLD

-520 NHPFIGIIWDGSG
+520 NNPFIGIIWDGSG
-533 AYENKIYGAEC
+533 AYGNKIYGAEC

-570 KEPKRLVLEIALKHQ
+570 KEPKRLVLEIALRHQ

-632 DLVGTISF
+632 DLTGTISF

-672 KEFYQ
+672 KDFYQ

-696 NSLVEIITAL
+696 NSLTEIITAL
-706 IAPFKKHVVVCSG
+706 IMPFKEHVVVCSG

>member
-1 MNKITLFGVVQG
+1 
-13 VGMRPFI
+13 MRPFI

-31 FVRNTQVAL
+31 FVRNTQAAL
-40 EIILPAHKTES
+40 EIILPAHQTES

-69 IISPYDKTLK
+69 VISPYDKTLK

-127 CAKCGARYSLLSA
+127 CAKCGARYSLLNA

-159 AFVYKDANNKRFHIQ
+159 AFVYKDPTNKRFHIQ

-199 AKDIQKGK
+199 V
-207 IIALKG
+207 
-213 NDDALLECAKDIQK
+213 KDIQK

-276 QHAFLNALECESLNS
+276 QHAFLSALECESLNS
-291 TSAPILLARKKP
+291 TSSPILLARKKP
-303 NTPLAPNIAKNSPFY
+303 NTQLAPNIAKNSPFY
-318 GVILPYTPLHALLL
+318 GIILPYTPLHALLL
-332 DLLDFPIV
+332 DLLDFPII

-351 ASDEAEIDALSF
+351 ASDEAEIDSLSF

-381 SIAQCIDN
+381 SIAQHVDN

-404 LTLPKRSNHSPKKIL
+404 LTLPKRSSDLQKKIL

-431 LDSETSI
+431 LDSETST

-475 ACDKHKNYTT
+475 ACDKHQNYTT
-485 TKMAFDF
+485 TKMAYGF

-500 HHHAHFLANVLD
+500 HHHAHFLASVLD

-520 NHPFIGIIWDGSG
+520 NNPFIGIIWDGSG
-533 AYENKIYGAEC
+533 AYGNKIYGAEC
-544 FVGDFERIEEIA
+544 FVGDFERIEEVA

-600 ELEIFQQMHDREIQ
+600 ELEIFQQMHDRKIQ

-666 NSVVCL
+666 NSVVGL
-672 KEFYQ
+672 KDFYQ
-677 AFEKDLGVLEPER
+677 AFEKDLGVLEPKR

-696 NSLVEIITAL
+696 NSLVEIISAL
-706 IAPFKKHVVVCSG
+706 IAPFKEHVVVCSG

>member
-20 YTLAQKLELVG
+20 YTLAQKLGLVG
-31 FVRNTQVAL
+31 FVRNAQAAL
-40 EIILPAHKTES
+40 EIVLPAHKTES

-69 IISPYDKTLK
+69 IISPYDKALH

-127 CAKCGARYSLLSA
+127 CAKCGARYSLLNA

-145 ENSALKPFKLCGFC
+145 ENSALKPFKLCEFC
-159 AFVYKDANNKRFHIQ
+159 ASIYQDPTNKRFHIQ

-179 KCGITLNYKRFKND
+179 KCGIALNYKRFK
-193 DALLEC
+193 
-199 AKDIQKGK
+199 
-207 IIALKG
+207 

-239 ALLCDGRNFQT
+239 ALLCDARNFQT

-291 TSAPILLARKKP
+291 TSVPILLARKKP
-303 NTPLAPNIAKNSPFY
+303 DTQLAPNIAKNSPFY

-351 ASDEAEIDALSF
+351 ASDEKEIDSLHF
-363 IFDFKLTHNR
+363 IFDFKLTNNR

-381 SIAQCIDN
+381 SIAQRVDN
-389 AIRPMRLARGFAPLY
+389 IIRPMRLARGFAPLY
-404 LTLPKRSNHSPKKIL
+404 LTLPKRSNGSPKKIL
-419 ALGAEQKGHFSL
+419 ALGAQQKGHFSL
-431 LDSETSI
+431 LDSETSV

-461 NFFLKTYDFKPTIL
+461 NFFLKTYDFKPTLL

-485 TKMAFDF
+485 TKMAFEF

-500 HHHAHFLANVLD
+500 HHHAHFLASVLD

-520 NHPFIGIIWDGSG
+520 NHPFIGIVWDGSG

-544 FVGDFERIEEIA
+544 FVGDLERIEETA
-556 RFEEFLL
+556 RFEEFWL
-563 LGGEKAI
+563 LGGQKAI

-600 ELEIFQQMHDREIQ
+600 ELGIFQQMHDKKIQ
-614 SVATNSIGRL
+614 SIATNSIGRL

-632 DLVGTISF
+632 DLTGTISF

-652 LQSDEIAFYPFKIK
+652 LQSDESAFYPFEIK
-666 NSVVCL
+666 NSVVGL

-677 AFEKDLGVLEPER
+677 AFEKDLGVLEPKR

-706 IAPFKKHVVVCSG
+706 IAPFKEHVVVCSG

-734 LRGLKRQYF
+734 LKKLQRQYF

>member
-1 MNKITLFGVVQG
+1 MCNDATLLNKITLFGVVQG

-31 FVRNTQVAL
+31 FVRNTQAAL
-40 EIILPAHKTES
+40 EIILPTHQTES

-69 IISPYDKTLK
+69 IISPYDKALK

-127 CAKCGARYSLLSA
+127 CAKCGARYSLLNT

-179 KCGITLNYKRFKND
+179 KCGITLNYKHFKND

-199 AKDIQKGK
+199 T
-207 IIALKG
+207 
-213 NDDALLECAKDIQK
+213 KDIQK

-239 ALLCDGRNFQT
+239 ALLCDARNFQT

-269 KDLNTAK
+269 KNLNTAK

-291 TSAPILLARKKP
+291 TSAPILLARKKS

-340 FTSANFSSLPL
+340 FTSANFNSLPL

-381 SIAQCIDN
+381 SIAQRIDN
-389 AIRPMRLARGFAPLY
+389 AMRPMRLARGFAPLY
-404 LTLPKRSNHSPKKIL
+404 LTLPKRSNDSQKKIL

-431 LDSETSI
+431 LDSATSI

-500 HHHAHFLANVLD
+500 HHHAHFLASVLD

-544 FVGDFERIEEIA
+544 FVGDFERIEEVA

-632 DLVGTISF
+632 DLTGTISF

-696 NSLVEIITAL
+696 NSLTEIISAL
-706 IAPFKKHVVVCSG
+706 IAPFKEHVVVCSG

-734 LRGLKRQYF
+734 LKGLKRQYF
-743 FHKHFPPNDSSIPVG
+743 FHKHFPPNDSSIPIG
-758 QALMAY
+758 QALIAY

>member
-1 MNKITLFGVVQG
+1 MCNDATLLNKITLFGVVQG

-31 FVRNTQVAL
+31 FVRNTQAAL
-40 EIILPAHKTES
+40 EIILPTHQTES

-79 FNDFRILES
+79 FNGFRILES

-127 CAKCGARYSLLSA
+127 CAKCGARYSLLNA

-145 ENSALKPFKLCGFC
+145 ENSALKPFKLCEFC
-159 AFVYKDANNKRFHIQ
+159 TFVYKDANNKRFHIQ

-213 NDDALLECAKDIQK
+213 
-227 GKIIALKGLGGF
+227 LGGF
-239 ALLCDGRNFQT
+239 AFLCDARNFQT

-381 SIAQCIDN
+381 SIVQCIDN
-389 AIRPMRLARGFAPLY
+389 AMHPMRLARGFAPLY
-404 LTLPKRSNHSPKKIL
+404 LTLPKRSNDSPKKIL

-455 HFKETL
+455 HFRETL

-500 HHHAHFLANVLD
+500 HHHAHFLASVLD

-520 NHPFIGIIWDGSG
+520 NDPFIGIIWDGSG

-585 LNKLLKRVQKHFKED
+585 LNKLLKRIQKHFKED
-600 ELEIFQQMHDREIQ
+600 ELEIFQQMHDRGIQ

-652 LQSDEIAFYPFKIK
+652 LQSDENAFYPFKIK

-706 IAPFKKHVVVCSG
+706 IAPFKEHVVVCSG

>member
-20 YTLAQKLELVG
+20 YTLAQKLGLVG
-31 FVRNTQVAL
+31 FVRNAQAAL

-69 IISPYDKTLK
+69 IISPYDKALH

-88 KNHPLNLLSQIPKDL
+88 KNRPLNLLSQIPKDL
-103 GVCEDCLREIRD
+103 GVCKDCLREIRD

-127 CAKCGARYSLLSA
+127 CAKCGARYSLLNA

-145 ENSALKPFKLCGFC
+145 ENSALKPFKLCEFC
-159 AFVYKDANNKRFHIQ
+159 ASIYQDPTNKRFHIQ

-179 KCGITLNYKRFKND
+179 KCGIAFNYKRFKND

-199 AKDIQKGK
+199 V
-207 IIALKG
+207 
-213 NDDALLECAKDIQK
+213 KDIQK

-276 QHAFLNALECESLNS
+276 QHAFLNALECKSLISAS
-291 TSAPILLARKKP
+291 TPILLARKKP

-381 SIAQCIDN
+381 SIVQRVDN
-389 AIRPMRLARGFAPLY
+389 IIRPMRLARGFAPLY

-461 NFFLKTYDFKPTIL
+461 NFFLKTYDFKPTLL

-485 TKMAFDF
+485 TQMAFEF

-500 HHHAHFLANVLD
+500 HHHAHFLASILD

-520 NHPFIGIIWDGSG
+520 NHPFIGIVWDGSG

-544 FVGDFERIEEIA
+544 FVGDLERIEETA
-556 RFEEFLL
+556 RFEEFWL
-563 LGGEKAI
+563 LGGQKAI
-570 KEPKRLVLEIALKHQ
+570 KEPKRLVLEISLKHQ

-600 ELEIFQQMHDREIQ
+600 ELEIFQQMHDKKIQ
-614 SVATNSIGRL
+614 SIATNSIGRL

-632 DLVGTISF
+632 DLTGTISF

-652 LQSDEIAFYPFKIK
+652 LQSDEIAFYPFEIK
-666 NSVVCL
+666 NSVVGL
-672 KEFYQ
+672 KDFYQ
-677 AFEKDLGVLEPER
+677 AFEKDLGVLEPKR

-706 IAPFKKHVVVCSG
+706 IAPFKEHVVVCSG

>member
-13 VGMRPFI
+13 VGMRPFVYI
-20 YTLAQKLELVG
+20 LAQKLGLVG
-31 FVRNTQVAL
+31 FARNAQAAL
-40 EIILPAHKTES
+40 EIVLPAHKTES

-69 IISPYDKTLK
+69 IISPYDKALH

-127 CAKCGARYSLLSA
+127 CAKCGARYSLLNA

-145 ENSALKPFKLCGFC
+145 ENSALKPFKLCKFC
-159 AFVYKDANNKRFHIQ
+159 ASVYKDATNKRFHIQ

-179 KCGITLNYKRFKND
+179 KCGIALNYKRFK
-193 DALLEC
+193 
-199 AKDIQKGK
+199 
-207 IIALKG
+207 

-239 ALLCDGRNFQT
+239 ALLCDARNFKT

-269 KDLNTAK
+269 KDLNAAK
-276 QHAFLNALECESLNS
+276 QHAFLNALECESLS
-291 TSAPILLARKKP
+291 SISAPILLARKKP
-303 NTPLAPNIAKNSPFY
+303 NVKLAPNIAKNSPFY

-332 DLLDFPIV
+332 DLLDSPIV

-351 ASDEAEIDALSF
+351 ASDEKEIDSLHF

-381 SIAQCIDN
+381 SIAQRVDN

-404 LTLPKRSNHSPKKIL
+404 LTLPKRSNHPPKKIL

-431 LDSETSI
+431 LDSETSV

-461 NFFLKTYDFKPTIL
+461 NFFLKTYDFKPMLL
-475 ACDKHKNYTT
+475 ACDKHQNYTT
-485 TKMAFDF
+485 TKMAFEF

-500 HHHAHFLANVLD
+500 HHHAHFLASVLD

-520 NHPFIGIIWDGSG
+520 NHPFIGIVWDGSG
-533 AYENKIYGAEC
+533 AYENKVYGAEC
-544 FVGDFERIEEIA
+544 FVGDFERIEEVA
-556 RFEEFLL
+556 RFEEFWL
-563 LGGEKAI
+563 LGGQKAI
-570 KEPKRLVLEIALKHQ
+570 KEPRRLVLEIALKHQ

-600 ELEIFQQMHDREIQ
+600 ELEIFQQMHDKKIQ

-652 LQSDEIAFYPFKIK
+652 LQSDEIAFYPFEIK
-666 NSVVCL
+666 NSVVRL

-677 AFEKDLGVLEPER
+677 AFEKDLGVLELKR

-696 NSLVEIITAL
+696 NSLIEIITAL
-706 IAPFKKHVVVCSG
+706 IAPFKGHVVVCSG

-734 LRGLKRQYF
+734 LKKLQREYF

>member
-1 MNKITLFGVVQG
+1 
-13 VGMRPFI
+13 MRPFI

-31 FVRNTQVAL
+31 FVRNTQAAL
-40 EIILPAHKTES
+40 EIILPAHQTES

-69 IISPYDKTLK
+69 IINPYDKTLK

-103 GVCEDCLREIRD
+103 GVCEDCLCEIRD

-127 CAKCGARYSLLSA
+127 CAKCGARYSLLNA

-159 AFVYKDANNKRFHIQ
+159 AFVYKDTNNKRFHIQ

-213 NDDALLECAKDIQK
+213 
-227 GKIIALKGLGGF
+227 LGGF
-239 ALLCDGRNFQT
+239 ALLCDARNFQT

-257 KNRPLKPFALMF
+257 KNRLLKPFALMF

-389 AIRPMRLARGFAPLY
+389 AMRPMRLARGFAPLY
-404 LTLPKRSNHSPKKIL
+404 LTLPKRSNDSQKKIL

-449 VLENEK
+449 ILENEK

-461 NFFLKTYDFKPTIL
+461 NFFLKTYDFKPTLL

-500 HHHAHFLANVLD
+500 HHHAHFLASVLD

-520 NHPFIGIIWDGSG
+520 NDPFIGIIWDGNG

-585 LNKLLKRVQKHFKED
+585 LNKLLERVQKHFKED

-632 DLVGTISF
+632 DLTGTISF

-706 IAPFKKHVVVCSG
+706 IMPFKEHVVVCSG

>member
-1 MNKITLFGVVQG
+1 MCNDATLLNKITLFGVVQG

-31 FVRNTQVAL
+31 FVRNTQAAL

-62 LALVEKI
+62 LALVKKT
-69 IISPYDKTLK
+69 IISPYDKALH

-103 GVCEDCLREIRD
+103 GVCKDCLREIRD
-115 KNSPYFHYAFNS
+115 KNSHYFHYAFNS
-127 CAKCGARYSLLSA
+127 CAKCGARYSLLNA
-140 LPYDR
+140 MPYDR
-145 ENSALKPFKLCGFC
+145 ENSALKPFKLCKFC
-159 AFVYKDANNKRFHIQ
+159 ASVYKDAHNKRFHIQ

-179 KCGITLNYKRFKND
+179 KCGIALNYK
-193 DALLEC
+193 
-199 AKDIQKGK
+199 Q
-207 IIALKG
+207 LK

-239 ALLCDGRNFQT
+239 ALLCDARNFQT

-269 KDLNTAK
+269 KDLNSVK

-291 TSAPILLARKKP
+291 ASAPILLAHKKP
-303 NTPLAPNIAKNSPFY
+303 DTQLAPNIAKNSPFY

-351 ASDEAEIDALSF
+351 ASDEKEIDSLHF

-381 SIAQCIDN
+381 SIAQYIDN

-404 LTLPKRSNHSPKKIL
+404 LTLPKRSNGSPKKIL

-461 NFFLKTYDFKPTIL
+461 NFFLKTYDFKPTLL

-500 HHHAHFLANVLD
+500 HHHAHFLASVLD

-520 NHPFIGIIWDGSG
+520 NHPFIGIVWDGSG

-544 FVGDFERIEEIA
+544 FVGDLERIEEIA
-556 RFEEFLL
+556 RFEEFWL
-563 LGGEKAI
+563 LGGQKAI

-585 LNKLLKRVQKHFKED
+585 LNKLLKHVQKHFKED
-600 ELEIFQQMHDREIQ
+600 ELEIFQQMHDKKIQ
-614 SVATNSIGRL
+614 SIATNSIGRL

-632 DLVGTISF
+632 GLTGTISF

-677 AFEKDLGVLEPER
+677 AFEKDLGVLEPKR

-706 IAPFKKHVVVCSG
+706 IAPFKEHVVVCSG

-743 FHKHFPPNDSSIPVG
+743 FHKHFPPNDSSIPIG

-769 IKKG
+769 I

>member
-1 MNKITLFGVVQG
+1 MNQITLFGVVQG

-20 YTLAQKLELVG
+20 YTLAQKLEFVG
-31 FVRNTQVAL
+31 FVRNTQAAL

-69 IISPYDKTLK
+69 TISSYDKALK
-79 FNDFRILES
+79 FNGFRILES

-103 GVCEDCLREIRD
+103 GVCKDCLREIRD

-127 CAKCGARYSLLSA
+127 CAKCGARYSLLNA
-140 LPYDR
+140 MPYDR
-145 ENSALKPFKLCGFC
+145 ENSALKPFKLCEFC
-159 AFVYKDANNKRFHIQ
+159 TSIYQDPTNKRFHIQ

-179 KCGITLNYKRFKND
+179 KCGIALNYKRFKND

-199 AKDIQKGK
+199 AKD
-207 IIALKG
+207 L
-213 NDDALLECAKDIQK
+213 QK

-276 QHAFLNALECESLNS
+276 QHAFLNALECESLIS

-303 NTPLAPNIAKNSPFY
+303 DTKLAPNIAKNSPFY

-351 ASDEAEIDALSF
+351 ASDEKEIDSLHF

-381 SIAQCIDN
+381 SIAQRVDN
-389 AIRPMRLARGFAPLY
+389 IIRPMRLARGFAPLY
-404 LTLPKRSNHSPKKIL
+404 LTLPKRSNHSSKKIL

-431 LDSETSI
+431 LDSETSV

-461 NFFLKTYDFKPTIL
+461 NFFLKTYDFKPTLL
-475 ACDKHKNYTT
+475 ACDKHQNYTT

-500 HHHAHFLANVLD
+500 HHHAHFLASVLD

-533 AYENKIYGAEC
+533 AYDNKVYGAEC
-544 FVGDFERIEEIA
+544 FVGDLERIEEIA
-556 RFEEFLL
+556 RFEEFWL
-563 LGGEKAI
+563 LGGQKAI

-600 ELEIFQQMHDREIQ
+600 ELEIFQQMHDKKIQ

-632 DLVGTISF
+632 DLTGTISF

-652 LQSDEIAFYPFKIK
+652 LQSDEIAFYPFEIK
-666 NSVVCL
+666 NSVVGL
-672 KEFYQ
+672 KDFYQ
-677 AFEKDLGVLEPER
+677 AFEKDLGVLEPKR

-706 IAPFKKHVVVCSG
+706 IAPFKEHVVVCSG

-734 LRGLKRQYF
+734 LKKLQREYF
-743 FHKHFPPNDSSIPVG
+743 FHKHFPPNDSSIPIG

>member
-1 MNKITLFGVVQG
+1 MCNDATLLNQITLFGVVQG
-13 VGMRPFI
+13 VGMRPFV
-20 YTLAQKLELVG
+20 YTLAQKLGLVG
-31 FVRNTQVAL
+31 FTRNAQAAL
-40 EIILPAHKTES
+40 EIVLPAHKTES

-69 IISPYDKTLK
+69 IISPYDKALH

-127 CAKCGARYSLLSA
+127 CAKCGARYSLLNA

-145 ENSALKPFKLCGFC
+145 ENSALKPFKLCKFC
-159 AFVYKDANNKRFHIQ
+159 ASVYKNATNKRFHIQ

-179 KCGITLNYKRFKND
+179 KCGIALTYKRFN
-193 DALLEC
+193 
-199 AKDIQKGK
+199 
-207 IIALKG
+207 

-239 ALLCDGRNFQT
+239 ALLCDARNFQT

-269 KDLNTAK
+269 KDLNSAK
-276 QHAFLNALECESLNS
+276 QHAFLNALECESLS
-291 TSAPILLARKKP
+291 SISAPILLACKKP
-303 NTPLAPNIAKNSPFY
+303 DTQLAPNIAKNSPFY

-332 DLLDFPIV
+332 DLLDSPIV

-351 ASDEAEIDALSF
+351 ASDEKEIDSLHF

-381 SIAQCIDN
+381 SIAQRVDN

-404 LTLPKRSNHSPKKIL
+404 LTLPKRSNHPPKKIL

-431 LDSETSI
+431 LDSETSVV
-438 LLLSPFCGDLS
+438 LLSPFCGDLS

-461 NFFLKTYDFKPTIL
+461 NFFLKTYDFKPTLL
-475 ACDKHKNYTT
+475 ACDKHQNYTT
-485 TKMAFDF
+485 TKMAFEF

-500 HHHAHFLANVLD
+500 HHHAHFLASILD

-520 NHPFIGIIWDGSG
+520 NHPFIGIVWDGSG
-533 AYENKIYGAEC
+533 AYENKVYGAEC
-544 FVGDFERIEEIA
+544 FVGDFERIEEVA
-556 RFEEFLL
+556 RFEEFWL
-563 LGGEKAI
+563 LGGQKAI

-600 ELEIFQQMHDREIQ
+600 ELGIFKQMHDKKIQ

-652 LQSDEIAFYPFKIK
+652 LQSDEIAFYPFEIK
-666 NSVVCL
+666 NSVVRL

-677 AFEKDLGVLEPER
+677 AFEKDLGVLEPKR

-706 IAPFKKHVVVCSG
+706 IAPFKGHVVVCSG

-734 LRGLKRQYF
+734 FKKLQREYF

-769 IKKG
+769 IKKE

>member
-1 MNKITLFGVVQG
+1 MRNDATLLNKITLFGVVQG

-31 FVRNTQVAL
+31 FVRNTQAAL

-62 LALVEKI
+62 LALVEKT
-69 IISPYDKTLK
+69 IISPYDKALH

-103 GVCEDCLREIRD
+103 GVCKDCLCEIRD

-127 CAKCGARYSLLSA
+127 CAKCGARYSLLNA

-145 ENSALKPFKLCGFC
+145 ENSALKPFKLCEFC
-159 AFVYKDANNKRFHIQ
+159 ASVYQDPTNKRFHIQ

-179 KCGITLNYKRFKND
+179 KCGITLNYKRFK
-193 DALLEC
+193 
-199 AKDIQKGK
+199 
-207 IIALKG
+207 

-276 QHAFLNALECESLNS
+276 QHAFLNALECESLIS
-291 TSAPILLARKKP
+291 ASAPILLARKKP
-303 NTPLAPNIAKNSPFY
+303 DTPLAPNIAKNSPFY

-351 ASDEAEIDALSF
+351 ASDETEIDSLSF

-404 LTLPKRSNHSPKKIL
+404 LTLPKRSNGSPKKIL

-431 LDSETSI
+431 LDSKTSV

-461 NFFLKTYDFKPTIL
+461 NFFLKTYDFKPTLL
-475 ACDKHKNYTT
+475 ACDKHQNYTT
-485 TKMAFDF
+485 TQMAFEF

-500 HHHAHFLANVLD
+500 HHHAHFLASILD

-533 AYENKIYGAEC
+533 AYENKVYGAEC
-544 FVGDFERIEEIA
+544 FVGDLERIEETA
-556 RFEEFLL
+556 RFEEFWL
-563 LGGEKAI
+563 LGGQKAI
-570 KEPKRLVLEIALKHQ
+570 KEPKRLVLEISLKHQ
-585 LNKLLKRVQKHFKED
+585 LNKLLERVQKHFKED
-600 ELEIFQQMHDREIQ
+600 ELEIFKQMHDKKIQ

-632 DLVGTISF
+632 DLTGTISF

-652 LQSDEIAFYPFKIK
+652 LQSDEIAFYPFEIK
-666 NSVVCL
+666 NSVVGL
-672 KEFYQ
+672 KAFYQ
-677 AFEKDLGVLEPER
+677 AFEKDLGVLEPKR

-706 IAPFKKHVVVCSG
+706 IAPFKEHVVVCSG

>member
-1 MNKITLFGVVQG
+1 MCNDATLLNKITLFGVVQG

-31 FVRNTQVAL
+31 FVRNTQAAL

-69 IISPYDKTLK
+69 IISPYDKALK
-79 FNDFRILES
+79 FNGFRILES

-115 KNSPYFHYAFNS
+115 KNSPYFYYAFNS
-127 CAKCGARYSLLSA
+127 CAKCGARYSLLNA

-145 ENSALKPFKLCGFC
+145 GNSALKPFKLCKFC
-159 AFVYKDANNKRFHIQ
+159 ASVYKDAHNKRFHIQ

-179 KCGITLNYKRFKND
+179 KCGIALNYKRFK
-193 DALLEC
+193 
-199 AKDIQKGK
+199 
-207 IIALKG
+207 

-239 ALLCDGRNFQT
+239 ALLCDARNFQT

-269 KDLNTAK
+269 KDLNSAK
-276 QHAFLNALECESLNS
+276 QHAFLNASECESLS
-291 TSAPILLARKKP
+291 SISAPILLARKKP
-303 NTPLAPNIAKNSPFY
+303 DTQLAPNIAKNSPFY

-351 ASDEAEIDALSF
+351 ASDEAEIDSLSF

-381 SIAQCIDN
+381 SIVQRVDN
-389 AIRPMRLARGFAPLY
+389 VIRPMRLARGFAPLY

-461 NFFLKTYDFKPTIL
+461 NFFLKTYDFKPTLL
-475 ACDKHKNYTT
+475 ACDKHQNYTT

-500 HHHAHFLANVLD
+500 HHHAHFLASILD

-520 NHPFIGIIWDGSG
+520 NHPFIGIVWDGSG
-533 AYENKIYGAEC
+533 AYGNKIYGAEC
-544 FVGDFERIEEIA
+544 FVGDLERIEETA
-556 RFEEFLL
+556 RFEEFWL
-563 LGGEKAI
+563 LGGQKAI
-570 KEPKRLVLEIALKHQ
+570 KEPKRLVLEISLKHQ

-600 ELEIFQQMHDREIQ
+600 ELEIFQQMHDKKIQ
-614 SVATNSIGRL
+614 SIATNSIGRL

-632 DLVGTISF
+632 DLTGTISF

-666 NSVVCL
+666 NSVVGL

-706 IAPFKKHVVVCSG
+706 IAPFKEHVVVCSG

-743 FHKHFPPNDSSIPVG
+743 FHKHFPPNDSSIPIG

>member
-1 MNKITLFGVVQG
+1 
-13 VGMRPFI
+13 MRPFI

-31 FVRNTQVAL
+31 FVRNTQAAL
-40 EIILPAHKTES
+40 EIILPAHQTES

-69 IISPYDKTLK
+69 VISPYDKTLK
-79 FNDFRILES
+79 FNGFRILES

-103 GVCEDCLREIRD
+103 GVCEDCLCEIRD

-127 CAKCGARYSLLSA
+127 CAKCGARYSLLNA

-159 AFVYKDANNKRFHIQ
+159 AFVYKDPNNKRFHIQ

-179 KCGITLNYKRFKND
+179 KCGITLNYKRFK
-193 DALLEC
+193 
-199 AKDIQKGK
+199 
-207 IIALKG
+207 

-276 QHAFLNALECESLNS
+276 QHAFLNALECESLIS
-291 TSAPILLARKKP
+291 ASAPILLARKKP
-303 NTPLAPNIAKNSPFY
+303 DTKLAPNIAKNSLFY

-340 FTSANFSSLPL
+340 FTSANFSFLPL

-389 AIRPMRLARGFAPLY
+389 AMRPMRLARGFAPLY
-404 LTLPKRSNHSPKKIL
+404 LTLPKRSNDSQKKIL

-475 ACDKHKNYTT
+475 ACDKHQNYTT
-485 TKMAFDF
+485 TKMAFEF

-500 HHHAHFLANVLD
+500 HHHAHFLASVLD
-512 ALLQDPHL
+512 ALLQNPHL

-533 AYENKIYGAEC
+533 AYDNKIYGAEC
-544 FVGDFERIEEIA
+544 FVGDLERIEEIA

-563 LGGEKAI
+563 LGGQKAI

-585 LNKLLKRVQKHFKED
+585 LNKLLGRVQKHFKED
-600 ELEIFQQMHDREIQ
+600 ELEIFQQMHDRKIQ
-614 SVATNSIGRL
+614 SIATNSIGRL

-652 LQSDEIAFYPFKIK
+652 LQSNEIAFYPFKIK

-677 AFEKDLGVLEPER
+677 AFEKDLGVLEPKR

-706 IAPFKKHVVVCSG
+706 IAPFKEHVVVCSG

-743 FHKHFPPNDSSIPVG
+743 FHKHFPPNDSSIPIG

>member
-13 VGMRPFI
+13 VGMRPFV

-31 FVRNTQVAL
+31 FVRNTQAAL
-40 EIILPAHKTES
+40 EIILSAHKTES
-51 FLNALKKGLPP
+51 FLNALKKELPP

-69 IISPYDKTLK
+69 IISPYDKALH

-127 CAKCGARYSLLSA
+127 CAKCGARYSLLNA

-145 ENSALKPFKLCGFC
+145 ENSALKPFKLCEFC
-159 AFVYKDANNKRFHIQ
+159 ASIYQDPTNKRFHIQ

-179 KCGITLNYKRFKND
+179 KCGIALNYKRFK
-193 DALLEC
+193 
-199 AKDIQKGK
+199 
-207 IIALKG
+207 

-239 ALLCDGRNFQT
+239 ALLCDARNFQT

-291 TSAPILLARKKP
+291 ASAPILLARKKP
-303 NTPLAPNIAKNSPFY
+303 DTQLAPNIAKNSPFY

-351 ASDEAEIDALSF
+351 ASDEKEIDSLHF

-381 SIAQCIDN
+381 SIAQRVDN
-389 AIRPMRLARGFAPLY
+389 VIRPMRLARGFAPLY
-404 LTLPKRSNHSPKKIL
+404 LTLPKRSNHPPKKIL

-431 LDSETSI
+431 LDSETSV

-461 NFFLKTYDFKPTIL
+461 NFFLKTYDFKPTLL
-475 ACDKHKNYTT
+475 ACDKHQNYTT
-485 TKMAFDF
+485 TKMAFEL

-500 HHHAHFLANVLD
+500 HHHAHFLASVLD

-533 AYENKIYGAEC
+533 AYDNKVYGAEC
-544 FVGDFERIEEIA
+544 FVGDLERIEEVA
-556 RFEEFLL
+556 RFEEFWL
-563 LGGEKAI
+563 LGGQKAI

-585 LNKLLKRVQKHFKED
+585 LNKLLRRVQKHFKED
-600 ELEIFQQMHDREIQ
+600 ELEIFQQMHDKKIQ

-652 LQSDEIAFYPFKIK
+652 LQSDEIAFYPFEIK
-666 NSVVCL
+666 NSVVRL

-677 AFEKDLGVLEPER
+677 AFEKDLGVLEPKR

-706 IAPFKKHVVVCSG
+706 IVPFKEHVVVCSG

-724 QLLCEQLAKR
+724 QLLCEQLAQR

>member
-1 MNKITLFGVVQG
+1 MNQITLFGVVQG

-20 YTLAQKLELVG
+20 YVLAQKLELVG
-31 FVRNTQVAL
+31 FTRNTQAAL

-51 FLNALKKGLPP
+51 FLNALKKELPP

-69 IISPYDKTLK
+69 IISPYDKALH

-127 CAKCGARYSLLSA
+127 CAKCGARYSLLNA

-145 ENSALKPFKLCGFC
+145 ENSALKPFKLCEFC
-159 AFVYKDANNKRFHIQ
+159 ASIYQDPTNKRFHIQ

-179 KCGITLNYKRFKND
+179 KCGIALNYKRFK
-193 DALLEC
+193 
-199 AKDIQKGK
+199 
-207 IIALKG
+207 

-239 ALLCDGRNFQT
+239 ALLCDARNFQT

-276 QHAFLNALECESLNS
+276 QHAFLNALECESLIS
-291 TSAPILLARKKP
+291 ASAPILLAHKKP
-303 NTPLAPNIAKNSPFY
+303 DTQLAPNIAKNSPFY

-351 ASDEAEIDALSF
+351 ASDEKEIDSLHF

-381 SIAQCIDN
+381 SIAQRVDN

-404 LTLPKRSNHSPKKIL
+404 LTLPKRSNGSPKKIL

-431 LDSETSI
+431 LDSETSVV
-438 LLLSPFCGDLS
+438 LLSPFCGDLS

-461 NFFLKTYDFKPTIL
+461 NFFLKTYDFKPTLL
-475 ACDKHKNYTT
+475 ACDKHQNYTT
-485 TKMAFDF
+485 TQMAFKL

-500 HHHAHFLANVLD
+500 HHHAHFLASVLD
-512 ALLQDPHL
+512 ALLQNPHL

-533 AYENKIYGAEC
+533 AYDNKIYGAEC
-544 FVGDFERIEEIA
+544 FVGDFERIEEVA
-556 RFEEFLL
+556 RFEEFWL
-563 LGGEKAI
+563 LGGQKAI

-585 LNKLLKRVQKHFKED
+585 LNKLLKCIQKHFKED
-600 ELEIFQQMHDREIQ
+600 ELEIFKQMHDKKIQ

-652 LQSDEIAFYPFKIK
+652 LQSDEIAFYPFEIK
-666 NSVVCL
+666 NSVVGL

-677 AFEKDLGVLEPER
+677 AFEKDLGVLEPKR

-706 IAPFKKHVVVCSG
+706 IAPFKGHVVVCSG

-724 QLLCEQLAKR
+724 QLLCEQLAQRFKKLQR
-734 LRGLKRQYF
+734 EYF

>member
-20 YTLAQKLELVG
+20 YTLAQELELVG
-31 FVRNTQVAL
+31 FVRNTQAAL
-40 EIILPAHKTES
+40 EIVLPVHQTES

-62 LALVEKI
+62 LALVEEI
-69 IISPYDKTLK
+69 VISPYDKALK
-79 FNDFRILES
+79 SNDFRILES

-103 GVCEDCLREIRD
+103 GVCEDCLHEIRD
-115 KNSPYFHYAFNS
+115 ENSPYFRYAFNS
-127 CAKCGARYSLLSA
+127 CAKCGARYSLLNA

-159 AFVYKDANNKRFHIQ
+159 AFVYKDATNKRFHIQ

-213 NDDALLECAKDIQK
+213 
-227 GKIIALKGLGGF
+227 LGGF
-239 ALLCDGRNFQT
+239 ALVCDARNFQT

-276 QHAFLNALECESLNS
+276 QHAFLDALECESLKS
-291 TSAPILLARKKP
+291 ASAPILLARKKP
-303 NTPLAPNIAKNSPFY
+303 DTQLATNIAKNSPFY
-318 GVILPYTPLHALLL
+318 GIILPYTPLHALLL

-351 ASDEAEIDALSF
+351 ASDEKEIDSLHF

-373 AIIHRIDD
+373 TIIHRIDD
-381 SIAQCIDN
+381 SIAQRVDN
-389 AIRPMRLARGFAPLY
+389 VIRPMRLARGFAPLY
-404 LTLPKRSNHSPKKIL
+404 LTLPKRSNCLPKKIL

-461 NFFLKTYDFKPTIL
+461 NFFLKTYDFKPTLL
-475 ACDKHKNYTT
+475 ACDKHQNYTT

-500 HHHAHFLANVLD
+500 HHHAHFLASVFD

-544 FVGDFERIEEIA
+544 FVGDFERIEETA

-563 LGGEKAI
+563 LGGQKAI

-585 LNKLLKRVQKHFKED
+585 LNKLFKRVQKHFKED
-600 ELEIFQQMHDREIQ
+600 ELEIFQQMHDRGIQ

-632 DLVGTISF
+632 DLVKTISF

-677 AFEKDLGVLEPER
+677 AFEKDLGVLEPKR

-696 NSLVEIITAL
+696 NSLTEIITTL
-706 IAPFKKHVVVCSG
+706 IVPFKEHVVVCSG

-734 LRGLKRQYF
+734 FKNLQRKYF
-743 FHKHFPPNDSSIPVG
+743 FHKHFPPNDSSIPIG

>member
-1 MNKITLFGVVQG
+1 MCNDATLLNKITLFGVVQG

-20 YTLAQKLELVG
+20 YTLAQKLKLIG
-31 FVRNTQVAL
+31 FVRNTQAAL
-40 EIILPAHKTES
+40 EIILPTHQTES

-69 IISPYDKTLK
+69 IISPYDKALK
-79 FNDFRILES
+79 SNDFRILES

-115 KNSPYFHYAFNS
+115 KNSPYFRYAFNS
-127 CAKCGARYSLLSA
+127 CAKCGARYSLLNA

-179 KCGITLNYKRFKND
+179 KCGIMLNYKRFK
-193 DALLEC
+193 
-199 AKDIQKGK
+199 
-207 IIALKG
+207 

-239 ALLCDGRNFQT
+239 ALLCDARNFQT

-291 TSAPILLARKKP
+291 TSAPILLAHKKP
-303 NTPLAPNIAKNSPFY
+303 DTPLAPNIAKNSPFY

-332 DLLDFPIV
+332 DLLDFPII
-340 FTSANFSSLPL
+340 FTSANFNSLPL
-351 ASDEAEIDALSF
+351 ASDEAEIDSLSF

-381 SIAQCIDN
+381 SIAQRVDN
-389 AIRPMRLARGFAPLY
+389 VIRPMRLARGFAPLY
-404 LTLPKRSNHSPKKIL
+404 LTLPKRSNCSPKKIL

-431 LDSETSI
+431 LDSATSI

-461 NFFLKTYDFKPTIL
+461 NFFLKTYDFKPTLL
-475 ACDKHKNYTT
+475 ACDKHQNYTT

-500 HHHAHFLANVLD
+500 HHHAHFLASVLD

-544 FVGDFERIEEIA
+544 FVGGFERIEETA

-563 LGGEKAI
+563 LGGQKAI

-600 ELEIFQQMHDREIQ
+600 ELEIFQQMHDRGIQ

-652 LQSDEIAFYPFKIK
+652 LQSDENAFYPFKIK

-672 KEFYQ
+672 KDFYQ

-696 NSLVEIITAL
+696 NSLTEIISAL
-706 IAPFKKHVVVCSG
+706 IAPFKEHVVVCSG

>member
-1 MNKITLFGVVQG
+1 MVQG

-31 FVRNTQVAL
+31 FVRNTQAAL

-69 IISPYDKTLK
+69 IINPYDKTLK
-79 FNDFRILES
+79 SNDFRILES

-127 CAKCGARYSLLSA
+127 CAKCGARYSLLNA

-159 AFVYKDANNKRFHIQ
+159 ASTYQDPTNKRFHIQ

-213 NDDALLECAKDIQK
+213 
-227 GKIIALKGLGGF
+227 LGGF
-239 ALLCDGRNFQT
+239 ALLCDARNFQT

-404 LTLPKRSNHSPKKIL
+404 LTLPKRSNDSQKKIL

-431 LDSETSI
+431 LDSETST

-485 TKMAFDF
+485 TKMACDF

-500 HHHAHFLANVLD
+500 HHHAHFLASVLD
-512 ALLQDPHL
+512 ALLQNPHL
-520 NHPFIGIIWDGSG
+520 NNPFIGIIWDGSG

-632 DLVGTISF
+632 DLTGTISF

-696 NSLVEIITAL
+696 NSLTEIITAL
-706 IAPFKKHVVVCSG
+706 IAPFKEHVVVCSG